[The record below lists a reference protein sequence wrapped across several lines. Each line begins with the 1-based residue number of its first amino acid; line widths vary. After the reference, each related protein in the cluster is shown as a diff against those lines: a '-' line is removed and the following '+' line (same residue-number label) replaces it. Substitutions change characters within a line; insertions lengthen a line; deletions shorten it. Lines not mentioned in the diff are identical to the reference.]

1 VISFSV
7 LVGGLE
13 EGEQVGDGKRVKP
26 LNRFSEAAQQLPLPY
41 LDRSSNK
48 ASSGWIVPHIG
59 IQRGESARSTFV
71 HGLRQYHVDLVA
83 LWVAAHH
90 AGDFDTGLHHWF
102 ASGVVDELSAFFS
115 CFHSRLVDW
124 KRMNK

>member
-1 VISFSV
+1 MAVEVFHH
-7 LVGGLE
+7 
-13 EGEQVGDGKRVKP
+13 GK
-26 LNRFSEAAQQLPLPY
+26 AQRALRHCLIQLRPRMGFL
-41 LDRSSNK
+41 RSSNK